1 MSRLTQR
8 ELEVLRHVAQGAN
21 NDEIAAALFISP
33 RTASVHVSRIL
44 GKLEVSSRSK
54 AAAIAYQE
62 GLAGHDPP
70 ELVRQPSWTRRRGRF
85 LENPGQ
91 PNREARSLTDTTS
104 SDATTGECA
113 DEHS

>member
-1 MSRLTQR
+1 MDLARRAHVVLRTGEPVEGPGVSALLSRLTQR

-44 GKLEVSSRSK
+44 GKLEVSSRAK

-70 ELVRQPSWTRRRGRF
+70 
-85 LENPGQ
+85 
-91 PNREARSLTDTTS
+91 
-104 SDATTGECA
+104 
-113 DEHS
+113 